1 MLNDQTIQMIAQAII
16 ANTKVL
22 QTLVETL
29 PREAVAKVEEK
40 VASVAPAAPVA
51 PAPAPVV
58 QAAPLPVATPPAPV
72 AAPVVAAPVAPATVS
87 PSNQMPVMPAL
98 PVFEAPAP
106 APAPAPA
113 APVAVPFKD
122 NQELTQY
129 VLNVYRELGPQKGMQ
144 IQKVLDSL
152 GIKNINDTRPDQYAQ
167 FYAGVEQIRA
177 AG

>member
-22 QTLVETL
+22 QTLVEAL

-58 QAAPLPVATPPAPV
+58 QATPLPVATPPAPV
-72 AAPVVAAPVAPATVS
+72 AAPVVAAPVAPAAAS
-87 PSNQMPVMPAL
+87 PSNMPTP
-98 PVFEAPAP
+98 PTFEAPAP
-106 APAPAPA
+106 TPAPVA
-113 APVAVPFKD
+113 APTAVPFKD

-144 IQKVLDSL
+144 IQKVLDSM

>member
-22 QTLVETL
+22 QTLVEAL

-58 QAAPLPVATPPAPV
+58 QAPVQAPQVVQNVAAHAPAPVAMPTPPTFEVPAPAPAPV
-72 AAPVVAAPVAPATVS
+72 AAPT
-87 PSNQMPVMPAL
+87 
-98 PVFEAPAP
+98 
-106 APAPAPA
+106 
-113 APVAVPFKD
+113 AVPFKD

-144 IQKVLDSL
+144 IQKVLDSM

>member
-29 PREAVAKVEEK
+29 PRDAVAKVEEK

-58 QAAPLPVATPPAPV
+58 QAPAAIPQVVQNVAANAAPSPAPVAMPAPPTFTAPAPAPV
-72 AAPVVAAPVAPATVS
+72 AAPA
-87 PSNQMPVMPAL
+87 
-98 PVFEAPAP
+98 
-106 APAPAPA
+106 
-113 APVAVPFKD
+113 AVPFRD